1 MPQYLH
7 ARKKNSKSDNHTKVA
22 SESSSQFQQTHNF
35 VPLKN
40 RTHALNTTRRKPQ
53 WNQYNISAHLIFLP
67 IIMIS
72 TILNSSQDGVLL
84 YAKCSWMT
92 YIWRKSLNIF
102 TEAEN
107 SSTNCI
113 NANNH
118 FTLISSLWH
127 KESLAKSRPKKVTSK
142 VKQNNFSQK
151 HNGRHTVQ
159 RVTKWLTSIDNEIQK
174 MKDLLCCP
182 SILWNTKLNT
192 NQLYLYIS
200 WRKRLQIASVH
211 GTINLYKEIQ
221 AARYKLQKC
230 ELEPG
235 VFVWVKTIKM

>member
-7 ARKKNSKSDNHTKVA
+7 AQNSKSDNQTKVA
-22 SESSSQFQQTHNF
+22 SEPSSQFQQTHHF
-35 VPLKN
+35 VPLED
-40 RTHALNTTRRKPQ
+40 RICTLNTTRRKPQ

-72 TILNSSQDGVLL
+72 TILNSSQDGVLH

-107 SSTNCI
+107 SSTHCI
-113 NANNH
+113 KANNH
-118 FTLISSLWH
+118 FRLICSLWY
-127 KESLAKSRPKKVTSK
+127 KECLAKSRPKQVTGE
-142 VKQNNFSQK
+142 VKQNNSSQK

-174 MKDLLCCP
+174 VKDLLCCP

-211 GTINLYKEIQ
+211 GTLNLYKEIQ
-221 AARYKLQKC
+221 AGRYKLQKRK
-230 ELEPG
+230 LKPG
-235 VFVWVKTIKM
+235 VFVRVKTIKM